1 MALALIAMTLL
12 PASAQTVPANDARPA
27 AYVLS
32 KDHSKIGF
40 SISHFVV
47 SSTEGNSAPST
58 ARVNFTPGAPEH
70 GTVVI
75 HVASASV
82 DTGIGARDDHLRTA
96 DFFDAGKFPLITF
109 ESTNLVRS
117 GNSGQLSGML
127 SLHGVTK
134 PITLNAT
141 LRTPDLNADR
151 LDFSVST
158 KLKRSDYG
166 MTNYLGVIGD
176 DVTLTIAAEFD
187 RELMN
192 PDRDHPACPF
202 RNRCGSML
210 RYSSPFLFLA
220 GIPLLYYFA
229 GPLWPLADIAL
240 LLALLL
246 TAER

>member
-1 MALALIAMTLL
+1 MLVRWRAKSRDWDYSIRRAASFFIRRYPAIFAFGGAGVVSRPWIEGKALMARRNAQSMTRWLAVALALTGVALL
-12 PASAQTVPANDARPA
+12 PASAQTTGSAT
-27 AYVLS
+27 YVLS
-32 KDHSKIGF
+32 KDHSKINF
-40 SISHFVV
+40 SIGHFVV
-47 SSTEGNSAPST
+47 SSTEGQFTSFDGKL
-58 ARVNFTPGAPEH
+58 NFTPQAPER

-96 DFFDAGKFPLITF
+96 DFFDAAKFPQITF

-151 LDFSVST
+151 LDFSVTT

-166 MTNYLGVIGD
+166 MTNYLGMIGD
-176 DVTLTIAAEFD
+176 DVTLTIEAEFD
-187 RELMN
+187 RE
-192 PDRDHPACPF
+192 R
-202 RNRCGSML
+202 
-210 RYSSPFLFLA
+210 
-220 GIPLLYYFA
+220 
-229 GPLWPLADIAL
+229 
-240 LLALLL
+240 
-246 TAER
+246 